1 MRPACYAND
10 ALAAGGGNAY
20 VAAMTPRTIP
30 LLAAVLLAVPA
41 LAATKPKPAP
51 KPAPK
56 PVAEQPIT
64 VEGLST
70 QAKSALARGDTELAL
85 RLGQAAIVA
94 DPARP
99 SSYVALGDIYA
110 ETGQGEFARSYYDA
124 ALAIDP
130 AEPAAKKAL
139 AALDNT
145 SHPVLAKP

>member
-1 MRPACYAND
+1 
-10 ALAAGGGNAY
+10 
-20 VAAMTPRTIP
+20 MTSRTIP
-30 LLAAVLLAVPA
+30 FLAALVLAMPA
-41 LAATKPKPAP
+41 LAAPKPKA

-56 PVAEQPIT
+56 PVVEQPVT
-64 VEGLST
+64 VESLAT
-70 QAKSALARGDTELAL
+70 QAKAALARGDTELAL

-130 AEPAAKKAL
+130 AEPGALKAL

-145 SHPVLAKP
+145 SHPILAKP

>member
-1 MRPACYAND
+1 
-10 ALAAGGGNAY
+10 
-20 VAAMTPRTIP
+20 MTSRTIP
-30 LLAAVLLAVPA
+30 LLAAALVLAAPA
-41 LAATKPKPAP
+41 WAATKPKPAL

-56 PVAEQPIT
+56 PVVEPPIT
-64 VEGLST
+64 VDGLLT
-70 QAKSALARGDTELAL
+70 QSKAALTRGDTELAL

-94 DPARP
+94 DPSRP

-110 ETGQGEFARSYYDA
+110 QTGQAEFARSYYDA

>member
-10 ALAAGGGNAY
+10 ALADGGQNAY
-20 VAAMTPRTIP
+20 VAAMISRTIP

-51 KPAPK
+51 KPA
-56 PVAEQPIT
+56 AEQPLT
-64 VEGLST
+64 VEGLSA
-70 QAKSALARGDTELAL
+70 QAKSALAKGDTELAL

-94 DPARP
+94 DPARTA
-99 SSYVALGDIYA
+99 SYVALGDIYA
-110 ETGQGEFARSYYDA
+110 QTGQGEFARSYYDA

-139 AALDNT
+139 AVLDNT
-145 SHPVLAKP
+145 NHPVLAKP